1 MEEQQQLCAIDF
13 KKVVETYVSYSN
25 QEKQLKA
32 TLKQLR
38 EDKAAVTEKIL
49 SYMKDINV
57 DSCRLPSGG
66 RVAVKVTHKKPK
78 LTGKELMELI
88 GTHSPT
94 LCAIID
100 REEGNK
106 EEQVK
111 TTLVH
116 KS

>member
-1 MEEQQQLCAIDF
+1 MLVGPSLEGEDEPWYFSLNNRRLW
-13 KKVVETYVSYSN
+13 V
-25 QEKQLKA
+25 
-32 TLKQLR
+32 LKQLR